1 MAQEPVASQTD
12 WLAAF
17 RNRADNIRC
26 EESEVGHLLN
36 TTLLQVLEALGAAP
50 LEVPFGDIA
59 PAILTGAFGATL
71 ASYTPGTQAFG
82 FHQTAGFTVARPYRS
97 DIRAV
102 AIAVDTWQTLDP
114 VAQSALAESAAVV
127 ADAWDNVVQ
136 ESGR

>member
-1 MAQEPVASQTD
+1 
-12 WLAAF
+12 
-17 RNRADNIRC
+17 
-26 EESEVGHLLN
+26 
-36 TTLLQVLEALGAAP
+36 VLEALGAAP

-102 AIAVDTWQTLDP
+102 AIAVDTWQTL
-114 VAQSALAESAAVV
+114 AQSALAESAAVV